1 MTDFGYCTLMA
12 GKITHIEVLAQAI
25 KHLDHGTPEQ
35 REISQLLMSQSNRNY
50 ANFGTIAPDIFYYY
64 HILSPS
70 KITSKAQVW
79 GDLHHHKNVAE
90 LVLNFLDIILET
102 EEGVYRERLIAFVMG
117 YICHCSVD
125 IVTHPYIFFI
135 SGDYYSKDPEVSSL
149 AQYNHMRVEYALD
162 SYLLDHRWGMSPKD
176 YDFTHYIDVRRRGV
190 SGMKKIDPMV
200 WIFWLEALRLTFPD
214 EFKTNYIGS
223 ARKIIPGDVINDS
236 YLGYIQFNEIL
247 DSRSNFMRGFLKV
260 VDLIPFTKKK
270 VSTLLVPFKENIDM
284 RILNF
289 EEKEWFYPADSKR
302 KKNSSFITLVNQA
315 SISAKEAITY
325 AWGYLKGNVKR
336 EAMIKEY
343 GGYNLDTGLRY
354 QGVSEMKEFAPL

>member
-1 MTDFGYCTLMA
+1 
-12 GKITHIEVLAQAI
+12 
-25 KHLDHGTPEQ
+25 
-35 REISQLLMSQSNRNY
+35 
-50 ANFGTIAPDIFYYY
+50 
-64 HILSPS
+64 
-70 KITSKAQVW
+70 
-79 GDLHHHKNVAE
+79 
-90 LVLNFLDIILET
+90 
-102 EEGVYRERLIAFVMG
+102 
-117 YICHCSVD
+117 
-125 IVTHPYIFFI
+125 
-135 SGDYYSKDPEVSSL
+135 
-149 AQYNHMRVEYALD
+149 
-162 SYLLDHRWGMSPKD
+162 
-176 YDFTHYIDVRRRGV
+176 
-190 SGMKKIDPMV
+190 MKKIDPMV
-200 WIFWLEALRLTFPD
+200 WIFFFDSLRLTFPD